1 MNRKIILMLLVITL
15 FTLTLNVSAQQTEQ
29 FLNND
34 LSNSIFYSPDY
45 NSIDIN
51 DYILRL
57 PSDDIVLRDFET
69 QYQDRLKE
77 LADQYGSS
85 PNDLLNIVFSDNEIN
100 DIDSVQSM
108 TFQPSS
114 KLNINVGYN
123 QEDKNEIIENKTAV
137 EVNYTLD
144 DKTAVRAGYEFQ
156 NVQEYDVGV
165 NDLDTTDFLEGNS
178 VLLEDESTIDS
189 RLGISY
195 QTTENIR
202 IFADYVYND
211 ILMAEAGE
219 STVFGLEYNNKDS
232 VIAAE
237 YSIIEEL
244 NKQGRETGLSY
255 QYEDLA
261 TFSAS
266 YKLLDPE
273 KIENQLEQQQS
284 WDFGVDFNL
293 NQDSSFSIGLQV
305 INKEVLAAD
314 GSTTLQDEDDDSD
327 TEETNNQNTTSNDT
341 EKETNVEA
349 SFQIKF

>member
-15 FTLTLNVSAQQTEQ
+15 FTLTLNVSAQQTGQ
-29 FLNND
+29 YLNND

-57 PSDDIVLRDFET
+57 PNEDMILRDFET
-69 QYQDRLKE
+69 QYQDRLKK

-85 PNDLLNIVFSDNEIN
+85 PNDLLNIVFSDNEMNNIEPAE
-100 DIDSVQSM
+100 SM
-108 TFQPSS
+108 TFQPSN
-114 KLNINVGYN
+114 KININVGYD
-123 QEDKNEIIENKTAV
+123 QEDRNEVIENKTAV

-165 NDLDTTDFLEGNS
+165 NDLETTDFLEGNS
-178 VLLEDESTIDS
+178 VLLEDQSTIDS

-244 NKQGRETGLSY
+244 NQQGRETGLSY

-273 KIENQLEQQQS
+273 KIEDQLEQQQS

-314 GSTTLQDEDDDSD
+314 GSTTTQGTGDEE
-327 TEETNNQNTTSNDT
+327 EETNNQNTTSNDT